1 MSKLIANFMASVY
14 KIFDFK
20 GRSSRSEYW
29 YATLAWIL
37 SFFMLSIATT
47 VVSSISETIGFE
59 VLALPILLFDL
70 VFYLAFLISSVSLG
84 IRRLHDIGVT
94 GWLYCIGFT
103 GIGNIALI
111 IMFCMD
117 SQPGFN
123 KYGANQKGV

>member
-1 MSKLIANFMASVY
+1 MSKLIANFMASVH

-37 SFFMLSIATT
+37 SFFILSIATT
-47 VVSSISETIGFE
+47 VVSSIAETIGFE
-59 VLALPILLFDL
+59 ILSLPLLIFF
-70 VFYLAFLISSVSLG
+70 VIFYFAFIISSISLG
-84 IRRLHDIGVT
+84 IRRLHDLGFT

-111 IMFCMD
+111 AMFCMD

-123 KYGANQKGV
+123 KYGANPKGM